1 MKKKTKQMEV
11 WTGEFGKKYT
21 NRNDLT
27 LEEMEQLSKKN
38 YGYTRTEL
46 NNEFIGNLDRS
57 IKILEVA
64 CNIGNQLIC
73 LQKMGFKFL
82 YGIELQ
88 DYTVELSK
96 SRTKHIN
103 IIQGSAF
110 DIPYKDGYFNMVF
123 TAGFLIHISPKDIE
137 DVLME
142 IYRCSNKFIWGFE
155 YFANEYTEVNYRGHD
170 DLLWKTDFAKLY
182 LDTFDDL
189 KLLKEIK
196 YKYLYN
202 ANIDSMF
209 LLEKI

>member
-1 MKKKTKQMEV
+1 MGRKTKQMEI
-11 WTGEFGKKYT
+11 WTGKFGKEYT

-27 LEEMEQLSKKN
+27 LEEMEQQDKKN

-88 DYTVELSK
+88 YYAVELSK

-103 IIQGSAF
+103 FIEGSAF
-110 DIPYKDGYFNMVF
+110 DIPYKDGYFNLVF
-123 TAGFLIHISPKDIE
+123 TAGLLIHISPKDIE
-137 DVLME
+137 DVLKE
-142 IYRCSNKFIWGFE
+142 IYRCSKKYIWGFE

-170 DLLWKTDFAKLY
+170 ALLWKTDFTKLY

-189 KLLKEIK
+189 RLLKEKK

-202 ANIDSMF
+202 TNIDTMF